1 MSVTAVR
8 RDASSGAKENEVDLK
23 LEVVVIRGDSRPLP
37 IEVLRDSIQPFRTY
51 SEIYVEALKALRA
64 EIATARQPV
73 NVGAR

>member
-1 MSVTAVR
+1 
-8 RDASSGAKENEVDLK
+8 
-23 LEVVVIRGDSRPLP
+23 VVVIRGDSRPLP

>member
-8 RDASSGAKENEVDLK
+8 RDASSGAKENDVDLK